1 MYLFNSTEW
10 CYIKSTTDNVLQILL
25 QASRWRVKTANTL
38 LQIPWKGIHKNQT
51 IILGRKRTF
60 IQKEFKFEHWQT
72 GQATCNLLIW
82 YLKLYILL
90 SIFLLFY

>member
-25 QASRWRVKTANTL
+25 QASQLCGLDRTKGYFNST
-38 LQIPWKGIHKNQT
+38 GIHKNQT

-82 YLKLYILL
+82 YLK
-90 SIFLLFY
+90 